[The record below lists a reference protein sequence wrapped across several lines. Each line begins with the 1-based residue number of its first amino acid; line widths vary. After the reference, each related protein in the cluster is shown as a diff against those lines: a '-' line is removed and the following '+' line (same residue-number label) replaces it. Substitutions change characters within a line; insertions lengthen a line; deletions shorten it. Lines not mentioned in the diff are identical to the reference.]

1 MSVSKPI
8 ANQPAVPKDYLE
20 DGTLYKGG
28 TGMLTWLAHRMSG
41 VAIVYFLTLHIVE
54 AIQLFG
60 GPANYTEATAV
71 YKQPWF
77 RPFEWLLVMAV
88 IFHALNG
95 LRVMLYDTWPSTTK
109 YHKQIFWSGVV
120 LFVIAT
126 PMVGYAMMKSVIGM
140 PLDQIFASMNGLGY
154 ALAIVVPVALPV
166 LYVAWRGSGLSY
178 GPMIVSRSNSRP
190 APAKNSFERFAWQFM
205 RISGVLLVVLVFWH
219 LLIMHFIN
227 DISAINGPFVFD
239 RFRANPT
246 WVIVDLSMLVLAWL
260 HGLNGVRIVITDYM
274 RRTYVRRIVLMA
286 LFAFGLAWLV
296 AGAIVLFTLPAGA
309 M

>member
-1 MSVSKPI
+1 MTVSKPV
-8 ANQPAVPKDYLE
+8 PASQSPVKDYME
-20 DGTLYKGG
+20 DGALYKGG

-60 GPANYTEATAV
+60 GPGNYTEATAV

-77 RPFEWLLVMAV
+77 RPFEWMLVMAV

-95 LRVMLYDTWPSTTK
+95 LRVMLYDTWPKTTK
-109 YHKQIFWSGVV
+109 YHKQIFWIGVG

-126 PMVGYAMMKSVIGM
+126 PMVGYAMMKSVLGM
-140 PLDQIFASMNGLGY
+140 PLDKIFASMNGLGY
-154 ALAIVVPVALPV
+154 ALAIVLPVALPV
-166 LYVAWRGSGLSY
+166 LYVAWRGSGLSN
-178 GPMIVSRSNSRP
+178 GPMIVSNSNSRP
-190 APAKNSFERFAWQFM
+190 APAKNSFERFMWQFM

-227 DISAINGPFVFD
+227 DINDITGPFVFD
-239 RFRANPT
+239 RFRANPV
-246 WVIVDLSMLVLAWL
+246 WVVVDLSMLVLAWI

-274 RRTYVRRIVLMA
+274 KRSYKRRIVLMA
-286 LFAFGLAWLV
+286 LFAFGVAWLV